1 MALRWFKIYDFKQH
15 GDNPQALNSVR
26 TIEVNNKRIC
36 LARLNDGYFSI
47 DDKCPHAG
55 ARLGMGTCDDHG
67 HVICPVH
74 RYRFDLKTGELHK
87 SEMLPKIREKIYVK
101 PVISYQK
108 QFNSDAIFFSQS
120 RKSYKMGILPN

>member
-15 GDNPQALNSVR
+15 GDDPQALNSVR

-74 RYRFDLKTGELHK
+74 RYRFDLKTGKGLQGDFVNSYPTET
-87 SEMLPKIREKIYVK
+87 REDGVYIGFKK
-101 PVISYQK
+101 RWWL
-108 QFNSDAIFFSQS
+108 F
-120 RKSYKMGILPN
+120 